1 MPDFFHKLQQ
11 DKRVFVLFGLLNDII
26 FIIFFRPLNDQNVTG
41 EVVKILVPEPFQAR
55 NSDSFKQ
62 NLGLLSKGSEN
73 IVRSSA
79 QLNENVQNLQT
90 SSGPNR
96 HSLIRFRNCLAF
108 NQDSFNDEPNL
119 INSSRRYA
127 TVPPAIGSSWTQSSS
142 KVRSFSEGLKRKVR
156 LSSVLERIK
165 HIDLSKSRMKLKKG
179 NFIFRELFVQQESV
193 NRNLVATDIFSSIFF
208 PRVV

>member
-1 MPDFFHKLQQ
+1 MLA
-11 DKRVFVLFGLLNDII
+11 LFGLLFDNY
-26 FIIFFRPLNDQNVTG
+26 FFLRPSNDQNVIG
-41 EVVKILVPEPFQAR
+41 EVVKILVPEPFQVR
-55 NSDSFKQ
+55 NSDCFNR
-62 NLGLLSKGSEN
+62 NLGLLSNENDQNGSEN

-79 QLNENVQNLQT
+79 QLNENDQNLQT

-96 HSLIRFRNCLAF
+96 HSLIRFRNGCGF

-127 TVPPAIGSSWTQSSS
+127 TVPPATGISRTQSSS

-165 HIDLSKSRMKLKKG
+165 HIDLSKRRMKFKKG